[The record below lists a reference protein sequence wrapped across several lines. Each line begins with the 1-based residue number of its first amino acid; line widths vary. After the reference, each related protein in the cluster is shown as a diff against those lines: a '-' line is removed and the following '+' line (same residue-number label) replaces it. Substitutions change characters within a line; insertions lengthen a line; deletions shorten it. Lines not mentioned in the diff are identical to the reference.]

1 MKIFPGKT
9 YTRFLVREFLKVFF
23 VCIIFIMGLSFIVR
37 TLQRMDSSKTY
48 TFIQTLAF
56 RIIEAPEI
64 ISREC
69 LLASSMFA
77 AVYTMSILSKNRE
90 ILALRSCGVSMYRI
104 ITPLILIG
112 FLISILSLVFEDF
125 VVVKSYELK
134 KRYRARI
141 TGEQFVSYYTDRYNL
156 IVFGKGNVVYK
167 IGRYVSSEEAM
178 NDVTVIKK
186 DEQGAVE
193 YRIDAQRAA
202 WDGSRWVFYD
212 GVILRFMEDGEL
224 SEKVD
229 FSELPTK
236 INDEPRYF
244 ARDVRKIENMTLL
257 HGYEYIMMKK
267 RMGFGYRGELTRY
280 HRKIATAFTYFLVI
294 IIGLSLGSMSFK
306 NALVMSFSMTL
317 GIVLVFFFIIEI
329 GYTFGSSGR
338 LPPAIGGWIGNMLFS
353 AVGIFMMKIIRK

>member
-37 TLQRMDSSKTY
+37 TLQRIDTSKEY
-48 TFIQTLAF
+48 TFIQTLTF
-56 RIIEAPEI
+56 RILEAPEI

-104 ITPLILIG
+104 ITPLILLG
-112 FLISILSLVFEDF
+112 FFISILSLVFEDF
-125 VVVKSYELK
+125 VVVRSYELQ
-134 KRYRARI
+134 KRYKARI
-141 TGEQFVSYYTDRYNL
+141 KGEQFVSYYTDRYNL

-186 DEQGAVE
+186 DGQGSVE
-193 YRIDAQRAA
+193 YRIDAHRAV
-202 WDGSRWVFYD
+202 WDGSRWVFYK
-212 GVILRFMEDGEL
+212 GVMLRFKEDGEL
-224 SEKVD
+224 SRKID
-229 FSELPTK
+229 FSELPTN

-257 HGYEYIMMKK
+257 HGYDYIMMKK
-267 RMGFGYRGELTRY
+267 KMGFGYKGELTRY

-317 GIVLVFFFIIEI
+317 GIVLVFFFVIEI

-338 LPPAIGGWIGNMLFS
+338 LPPVIGGWIGNMLFS
-353 AVGIFMMKIIRK
+353 AVGIFMLKIIRK